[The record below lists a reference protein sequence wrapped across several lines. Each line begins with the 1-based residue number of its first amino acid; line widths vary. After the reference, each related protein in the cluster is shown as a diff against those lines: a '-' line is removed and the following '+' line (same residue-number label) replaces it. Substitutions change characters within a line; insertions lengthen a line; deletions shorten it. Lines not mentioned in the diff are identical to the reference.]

1 MVVISI
7 LLDFAN
13 LTTTLY
19 GMKTLGDS
27 LRKTIA
33 QRNLSNA
40 MIGAVALNV
49 VRSVLGVTQHIS
61 SVEEVSL
68 VNEMGEYDG
77 LSECQE
83 NQWGIDGYVRFSL
96 LFLKTSD
103 QNLKIEIF
111 KQKNQ
116 ILHEVNLALAK
127 VGYKN
132 SIEEIRMK

>member
-1 MVVISI
+1 
-7 LLDFAN
+7 
-13 LTTTLY
+13 
-19 GMKTLGDS
+19 
-27 LRKTIA
+27 
-33 QRNLSNA
+33 

-68 VNEMGEYDG
+68 INEAGEYEG
-77 LSECQE
+77 FSECQE
-83 NQWGIDGYVRFSL
+83 NQSGIDGYVRFSL

-132 SIEEIRMK
+132 IIEEIRMK

>member
-83 NQWGIDGYVRFSL
+83 NQ
-96 LFLKTSD
+96 
-103 QNLKIEIF
+103 
-111 KQKNQ
+111 
-116 ILHEVNLALAK
+116 
-127 VGYKN
+127 
-132 SIEEIRMK
+132 